1 MSLTISERSYI
12 IMDAANKIKDKGLAR
27 KLTTAV
33 VGAIVLLSAGLV
45 IIAAVVFTNIK
56 STMKEVLYD
65 VTLDSYKSVISSEV
79 QSAISI
85 TENYYELAQSGELPE
100 AEAQKKAMEVIRSI
114 RYGDD
119 NSGYLWI
126 DGTDYTLLMHPILPD
141 QEGNNRYELTDQ
153 NDVKIIQEIMK
164 VAKEGGYNEFY
175 FTKSDGVTVAPK
187 VAYSKEFEPWD
198 WVITTGVYEDDIQG
212 VVDNSAG
219 VVRISQIFDRAIS
232 LMAGIAALFTVIIA
246 IVAYILIKRIIQ
258 VIEKVKAQ
266 LTRVAQGDLT
276 GKLEGR
282 ISQRNDELGAMV
294 RNTNIAMDSFRSS
307 MLSVKDTT
315 DAVESGSTDMKEK
328 TENAVNANEQV
339 ATAIG
344 NVAAEVSQQA
354 SAVDRMIENVA
365 SLADAGKAVSTA
377 VEEALQ
383 YMKQLDGNSADM
395 KAKMESMSE
404 ESAHMDVN
412 VQEISEKI
420 DVTSKGIQ
428 EMETIL
434 GSIEEIA
441 SETNL
446 LALNASIEAA
456 RAGDAGRGFAVVA
469 DSIKGLSE
477 NTSNEL
483 ENIRKII
490 STLVENFKEC
500 EKCIELVVKS
510 NQSST
515 ESTKDVIES
524 FRIINNDVVSTN
536 EKLTVV
542 HETDEKM
549 MKDIMEIDS
558 QVKVIGQAAE
568 SNAAATQE
576 ITASSEE
583 LTALLTNISS
593 TCNSM
598 TGYVDNLVK
607 DMNQFKVEE

>member
-1 MSLTISERSYI
+1 
-12 IMDAANKIKDKGLAR
+12 MDAANKIKDKGLAR

-45 IIAAVVFTNIK
+45 IIAAVVFTDIK
-56 STMKEVLYD
+56 ATMKEVLYD

-85 TENYYELAQSGELPE
+85 TENYYELAQSGGLSE

-187 VAYSKEFEPWD
+187 VAYSKEYEPWN
-198 WVITTGVYEDDIQG
+198 WVITTGVYSDDIQNI
-212 VVDNSAG
+212 VDNSNG
-219 VVRISQIFDRAIS
+219 VIQIGQIFNQS
-232 LMAGIAALFTVIIA
+232 LGLMAGMAALFAVIIA
-246 IVAYILIKRIIQ
+246 IVAYILIKKIIL
-258 VIEKVKAQ
+258 VIDKVKVQ

-354 SAVDRMIENVA
+354 SAVDQMIENVA

>member
-1 MSLTISERSYI
+1 
-12 IMDAANKIKDKGLAR
+12 MDAANKIKDKGLAR

-45 IIAAVVFTNIK
+45 IIAAVVFTDIK
-56 STMKEVLYD
+56 ATMKEVLYD

-85 TENYYELAQSGELPE
+85 TENYYELAQSGGLSE

-187 VAYSKEFEPWD
+187 VAYSKEFEPWN
-198 WVITTGVYEDDIQG
+198 WVITTGVYSDDIQNI
-212 VVDNSAG
+212 VDNSNG
-219 VVRISQIFDRAIS
+219 VIQIGQIFNQS
-232 LMAGIAALFTVIIA
+232 LGLMAGMAALFAVIIA
-246 IVAYILIKRIIQ
+246 IVAYILIKKIIL
-258 VIEKVKAQ
+258 VIDKVKVQ

-354 SAVDRMIENVA
+354 SAVDQMIENVA

-490 STLVENFKEC
+490 SKLVENFKEC

>member
-1 MSLTISERSYI
+1 
-12 IMDAANKIKDKGLAR
+12 MDAANKIKDKGLAR

-45 IIAAVVFTNIK
+45 IIAAVVFTDIK
-56 STMKEVLYD
+56 ATMKEVLYD

-85 TENYYELAQSGELPE
+85 TENYYELAQSGGLSE

-187 VAYSKEFEPWD
+187 VAYSKEFEPWN
-198 WVITTGVYEDDIQG
+198 WVITTGVYSDDIQNI
-212 VVDNSAG
+212 VDNSNG
-219 VVRISQIFDRAIS
+219 VIQIGQIFNQS
-232 LMAGIAALFTVIIA
+232 LGLMAGMAALFAVIIA
-246 IVAYILIKRIIQ
+246 IVAYILIKKIIL
-258 VIEKVKAQ
+258 VIDKVKVQ

-354 SAVDRMIENVA
+354 SAVDQMIENVA

-607 DMNQFKVEE
+607 NMNQFKVEE

>member
-1 MSLTISERSYI
+1 
-12 IMDAANKIKDKGLAR
+12 MDAANKIKDKGLAR

-45 IIAAVVFTNIK
+45 IIAAVVFTDIK
-56 STMKEVLYD
+56 ATMKEVLYD

-85 TENYYELAQSGELPE
+85 TENYYELAQSGGLSE

-187 VAYSKEFEPWD
+187 VAYSKEFEPWN
-198 WVITTGVYEDDIQG
+198 WVITTGVYSDDIQNI
-212 VVDNSAG
+212 VDNSNG
-219 VVRISQIFDRAIS
+219 VIQIGQIFNQS
-232 LMAGIAALFTVIIA
+232 LGLMAGMAAIFAVIIA
-246 IVAYILIKRIIQ
+246 IVAYILIKKIIL
-258 VIEKVKAQ
+258 VIDKVKVQ

-434 GSIEEIA
+434 SSIEEIA

-549 MKDIMEIDS
+549 MKDIMEIDN

>member
-1 MSLTISERSYI
+1 
-12 IMDAANKIKDKGLAR
+12 MDAANKIKDKGLAR

-45 IIAAVVFTNIK
+45 IIAAVVFTDIK
-56 STMKEVLYD
+56 ATMKEVLYD

-85 TENYYELAQSGELPE
+85 TENYYELAQSGGLSE

-187 VAYSKEFEPWD
+187 VAYSKEFEPWN
-198 WVITTGVYEDDIQG
+198 WVITTGVYSDDIQNI
-212 VVDNSAG
+212 VDNSNG
-219 VVRISQIFDRAIS
+219 VIQIGQIFNQS
-232 LMAGIAALFTVIIA
+232 LGLMAGMAALFAVIIA
-246 IVAYILIKRIIQ
+246 IVAYILIKKIIL
-258 VIEKVKAQ
+258 VIDKVKVQ

-307 MLSVKDTT
+307 MLSVKNTT

-354 SAVDRMIENVA
+354 SAVDQMIENVA

-549 MKDIMEIDS
+549 MKDIMEIDN

>member
-1 MSLTISERSYI
+1 
-12 IMDAANKIKDKGLAR
+12 MDAANKIKDKGLAR

-45 IIAAVVFTNIK
+45 IIAAVVFTDIK
-56 STMKEVLYD
+56 ATMKEVLYD
-65 VTLDSYKSVISSEV
+65 VTLDSYKSVSSSEV

-187 VAYSKEFEPWD
+187 VAYSKEFEPWN
-198 WVITTGVYEDDIQG
+198 WVITTGVYSDDIQNI
-212 VVDNSAG
+212 VDNSNG
-219 VVRISQIFDRAIS
+219 VIQIGQIFNQS
-232 LMAGIAALFTVIIA
+232 LGLMAGMAALFAVIIA
-246 IVAYILIKRIIQ
+246 IVAYILIKKIIL
-258 VIEKVKAQ
+258 VIDKVKVQ

-276 GKLEGR
+276 GKLEGK
-282 ISQRNDELGAMV
+282 IAQRNDELGAMV
-294 RNTNIAMDSFRSS
+294 RNTNIAMDAFRNS
-307 MLSVKDTT
+307 MLSVKNTT

-354 SAVDRMIENVA
+354 SAVDQMIENVA

-549 MKDIMEIDS
+549 MKDIMEIDN
-558 QVKVIGQAAE
+558 QVKVIGQVAE

>member
-1 MSLTISERSYI
+1 
-12 IMDAANKIKDKGLAR
+12 MDAANKIKDKGLAR

-45 IIAAVVFTNIK
+45 IIAAVVFTDIK
-56 STMKEVLYD
+56 ATMKEVLYD

-212 VVDNSAG
+212 VVDNSEG
-219 VVRISQIFDRAIS
+219 VIRIGQIFDQAIS
-232 LMAGIAALFTVIIA
+232 LMAGIAALFAVIIA

-276 GKLEGR
+276 GNLEGK
-282 ISQRNDELGAMV
+282 IAQRNDELGAMV
-294 RNTNIAMDSFRSS
+294 RNTNIAMDAFRNS
-307 MLSVKDTT
+307 MLSVKNTT
-315 DAVESGSTDMKEK
+315 DAVESGSSDMKDK

-354 SAVDRMIENVA
+354 SAVDQMIENVA

-490 STLVENFKEC
+490 STLVENFNEC

-524 FRIINNDVVSTN
+524 FRIINNDVISTN

-558 QVKVIGQAAE
+558 QVKVIGQGAE

>member
-1 MSLTISERSYI
+1 
-12 IMDAANKIKDKGLAR
+12 MDAANKIKDKGLAR

-45 IIAAVVFTNIK
+45 IIAAVVFTDIK
-56 STMKEVLYD
+56 ATMKEVLYD

-85 TENYYELAQSGELPE
+85 TENYYELAQSGGLSE

-187 VAYSKEFEPWD
+187 VAYSKEFEPWN
-198 WVITTGVYEDDIQG
+198 WVITTGVYSDDIQNI
-212 VVDNSAG
+212 VDNSNG
-219 VVRISQIFDRAIS
+219 VIQIGQIFNQS
-232 LMAGIAALFTVIIA
+232 LGLMAGMAALFAVIIA
-246 IVAYILIKRIIQ
+246 IVAYILIKKIIL
-258 VIEKVKAQ
+258 VIDKVKVQ

-294 RNTNIAMDSFRSS
+294 SNTNIAMDSFRSS
-307 MLSVKDTT
+307 MLSVKNTT

-354 SAVDRMIENVA
+354 SAVDQMIENVA

-490 STLVENFKEC
+490 SKLVENFKEC

>member
-1 MSLTISERSYI
+1 
-12 IMDAANKIKDKGLAR
+12 MDAANKIKDKGLAR

-45 IIAAVVFTNIK
+45 IIAAVVFTDIK
-56 STMKEVLYD
+56 ATMKEVLYD

-153 NDVKIIQEIMK
+153 NGVKIIQEIMK

-187 VAYSKEFEPWD
+187 VAYSKEFEPWN
-198 WVITTGVYEDDIQG
+198 WVITTGVYSDDIQNI
-212 VVDNSAG
+212 VDNSNG
-219 VVRISQIFDRAIS
+219 VIQIGQIFNQS
-232 LMAGIAALFTVIIA
+232 LGLMAGMAALFAVIIA
-246 IVAYILIKRIIQ
+246 IVAYILIKKIIL
-258 VIEKVKAQ
+258 VIDKVKVQ

-307 MLSVKDTT
+307 MLSVKNTT

-354 SAVDRMIENVA
+354 SAVDQMIENVA

-549 MKDIMEIDS
+549 MKDIMEIDN

>member
-1 MSLTISERSYI
+1 
-12 IMDAANKIKDKGLAR
+12 MDAANKIKDKGLAR

-45 IIAAVVFTNIK
+45 IIAAVVFTDIK
-56 STMKEVLYD
+56 ATMKEVLYD

-187 VAYSKEFEPWD
+187 VAYSKEFEPWN
-198 WVITTGVYEDDIQG
+198 WVITTGVYEDDIQS
-212 VVDNSAG
+212 VVDNSEG
-219 VVRISQIFDRAIS
+219 VVRIGQIFDQAIS

-276 GKLEGR
+276 GNLEGK
-282 ISQRNDELGAMV
+282 IAQRNDELGAMV
-294 RNTNIAMDSFRSS
+294 RNTNIAMDAFRNS
-307 MLSVKDTT
+307 MLSVKNTT
-315 DAVESGSTDMKEK
+315 DAVESGSSDMKDK

-354 SAVDRMIENVA
+354 SAVDQMIENVA

-383 YMKQLDGNSADM
+383 YMKQLDSNSADM

-524 FRIINNDVVSTN
+524 FRIINNDVISTN

-558 QVKVIGQAAE
+558 QVKVIGQGAE

>member
-1 MSLTISERSYI
+1 
-12 IMDAANKIKDKGLAR
+12 MDAANKIKDKGLAR

-45 IIAAVVFTNIK
+45 IIAAVVFTDIK
-56 STMKEVLYD
+56 ATMKEVLYD

-85 TENYYELAQSGELPE
+85 TENYYELAQSGGLSE

-187 VAYSKEFEPWD
+187 VAYSKEFEPWN
-198 WVITTGVYEDDIQG
+198 WVITTGVYSDDIQNI
-212 VVDNSAG
+212 VDNSNG
-219 VVRISQIFDRAIS
+219 VIQIGQIFNQS
-232 LMAGIAALFTVIIA
+232 LGLMAGMAAIFAVIIA
-246 IVAYILIKRIIQ
+246 IVAYILIKKIIL
-258 VIEKVKAQ
+258 VIDKVKVQ

-354 SAVDRMIENVA
+354 SAVDQMIENVA

-598 TGYVDNLVK
+598 TGYADNLVK

>member
-1 MSLTISERSYI
+1 
-12 IMDAANKIKDKGLAR
+12 MDAANKIKDKGLAR

-33 VGAIVLLSAGLV
+33 VGAIVMLSAGLV
-45 IIAAVVFTNIK
+45 IIAAVVFTDIK
-56 STMKEVLYD
+56 ATMKEVLYD

-85 TENYYELAQSGELPE
+85 TENYYELAQSGGLSE

-187 VAYSKEFEPWD
+187 VAYSKEFEPWN
-198 WVITTGVYEDDIQG
+198 WVITTGVYSDDIQNI
-212 VVDNSAG
+212 VDNSNG
-219 VVRISQIFDRAIS
+219 VIQIGQIFNQS
-232 LMAGIAALFTVIIA
+232 LGLMAGMAAIFAVIIA
-246 IVAYILIKRIIQ
+246 IVAYILIKKIIL
-258 VIEKVKAQ
+258 VIDKVKVQ

-276 GKLEGR
+276 GKLKGR

-307 MLSVKDTT
+307 MLSVKNTT

-354 SAVDRMIENVA
+354 SAVDQMIENVA

-536 EKLTVV
+536 EKLTVE

-549 MKDIMEIDS
+549 MKDIMEIDN

>member
-1 MSLTISERSYI
+1 
-12 IMDAANKIKDKGLAR
+12 MDAANKIKDKGLAR

-45 IIAAVVFTNIK
+45 IIAAVVFTDIK
-56 STMKEVLYD
+56 ATMKEVLYD

-85 TENYYELAQSGELPE
+85 TENYYELAQSGGLSE

-187 VAYSKEFEPWD
+187 VAYSKEFEPWN
-198 WVITTGVYEDDIQG
+198 WVITTGVYSDDIQNI
-212 VVDNSAG
+212 VDNSNG
-219 VVRISQIFDRAIS
+219 VIQIGQIFNQS
-232 LMAGIAALFTVIIA
+232 LGLMAGMAALFAVIIA

-354 SAVDRMIENVA
+354 SAVDQMIENVA

>member
-1 MSLTISERSYI
+1 
-12 IMDAANKIKDKGLAR
+12 MDATNKRRDTGLAR
-27 KLTTAV
+27 KLTLGV
-33 VGAIVLLSAGLV
+33 VGAIALLSAGLV
-45 IIAAVVFTNIK
+45 IIAALVFTNIK
-56 STMKEVLYD
+56 STMKDVLYD

-85 TENYYELAQSGELPE
+85 TQNYYELFQSGELSE
-100 AEAQKKAMEVIRSI
+100 TEAQKKALEVIRSI
-114 RYGDD
+114 RYGED
-119 NSGYLWI
+119 NSGYLWV
-126 DGTDYTLLMHPILPD
+126 DGTDYTLIMHPILPD
-141 QEGNNRYELTDQ
+141 QEGSNRYELTDQ
-153 NDVKIIQEIMK
+153 NGVKIIQEIMK
-164 VAKEGGYNEFY
+164 VAEAGGYNEFY

-187 VAYSKEFEPWD
+187 VAYSKEFKPWN
-198 WVITTGVYEDDIQG
+198 WVITTGVYSDDIQN
-212 VVDNSAG
+212 VVDNSDG
-219 VVRISQIFDRAIS
+219 VIRIGRIFNKAII
-232 LMAGIAALFTVIIA
+232 LMAGVAALFAVIIA

-258 VIEKVKAQ
+258 VIEKVKVQ
-266 LTRVAQGDLT
+266 LTKVAQGDLT
-276 GKLEGR
+276 GKMEGT
-282 ISQRNDELGAMV
+282 IAGRNDELGAMV
-294 RNTNIAMDSFRSS
+294 RNTNIAMDAFRNSI
-307 MLSVKDTT
+307 LSVKNTT
-315 DAVESGSTDMKEK
+315 DAVDSGSTDMKEK

-344 NVAAEVSQQA
+344 NVASEVSQQA
-354 SAVDRMIENVA
+354 SAVDQMIEKVA

-404 ESAHMDVN
+404 ESVHMNVN

-420 DVTSKGIQ
+420 EVTSKGI
-428 EMETIL
+428 EDMETIL

-456 RAGDAGRGFAVVA
+456 RAGDAGKGFAVVA

-477 NTSNEL
+477 NTSKEL
-483 ENIRKII
+483 DNIRKII

-500 EKCIELVVKS
+500 EKCIDLVVKS
-510 NQSST
+510 NQAST

-524 FRIINNDVVSTN
+524 FRIINDDVISTN

-542 HETDEKM
+542 HQTDEQM
-549 MKDIMEIDS
+549 MKDITEIDN
-558 QVKVIGQAAE
+558 QVKVIGQVAE

-593 TCNSM
+593 TCNNM

-607 DMNQFKVEE
+607 DMNQFKVQE

>member
-1 MSLTISERSYI
+1 
-12 IMDAANKIKDKGLAR
+12 MDAANKIKDKGLAR

-45 IIAAVVFTNIK
+45 IIAAVVFTDIK
-56 STMKEVLYD
+56 ATMKEVLYD

-85 TENYYELAQSGELPE
+85 TENYYELAQSGGLSE

-187 VAYSKEFEPWD
+187 VAYSKEFEPRN
-198 WVITTGVYEDDIQG
+198 WVITTGVYSDDIQNI
-212 VVDNSAG
+212 VDNSNG
-219 VVRISQIFDRAIS
+219 VIQIGQIFNQS
-232 LMAGIAALFTVIIA
+232 LGLMAGMAALFAVIIA
-246 IVAYILIKRIIQ
+246 IVAYILIKKIIL
-258 VIEKVKAQ
+258 VIDKVKVQ

-354 SAVDRMIENVA
+354 SAVDQMIENVA

>member
-1 MSLTISERSYI
+1 
-12 IMDAANKIKDKGLAR
+12 MDAANKIKDKRLAR

-45 IIAAVVFTNIK
+45 IIAAVVFTDIK
-56 STMKEVLYD
+56 ATMKEVLYD

-85 TENYYELAQSGELPE
+85 TENYYELAQSGGLSE

-187 VAYSKEFEPWD
+187 VAYSKEFEPWN
-198 WVITTGVYEDDIQG
+198 WVITTGVYSDDIQNI
-212 VVDNSAG
+212 VDNSNG
-219 VVRISQIFDRAIS
+219 VIQIGQIFNQS
-232 LMAGIAALFTVIIA
+232 LGLMAGMAALFAVIIA
-246 IVAYILIKRIIQ
+246 IVAYILIKKIIL
-258 VIEKVKAQ
+258 VIDKVKVQ

-294 RNTNIAMDSFRSS
+294 RNTNIAMDAFRNS
-307 MLSVKDTT
+307 MLSVKNTT

-354 SAVDRMIENVA
+354 SAVDQMIENVA

-404 ESAHMDVN
+404 ESSHMDVN

>member
-1 MSLTISERSYI
+1 
-12 IMDAANKIKDKGLAR
+12 MDAANKIKDKGLAR

-45 IIAAVVFTNIK
+45 IIAAVVFTDIK
-56 STMKEVLYD
+56 ATMKEVLYD

-85 TENYYELAQSGELPE
+85 TENYYELAQSGGLSE

-187 VAYSKEFEPWD
+187 VAYSKEFEPWN
-198 WVITTGVYEDDIQG
+198 WVITTGVYSDDIQNI
-212 VVDNSAG
+212 VDNSNG
-219 VVRISQIFDRAIS
+219 VIQIGQIFNQS
-232 LMAGIAALFTVIIA
+232 LGLMAGMAALFAVIIA
-246 IVAYILIKRIIQ
+246 IVAYILIKKIIL
-258 VIEKVKAQ
+258 VIDKVKVQ

-307 MLSVKDTT
+307 MLSVKNTT
-315 DAVESGSTDMKEK
+315 DAVESGSTGMKEK

-354 SAVDRMIENVA
+354 SAVDQMIENVA

>member
-1 MSLTISERSYI
+1 
-12 IMDAANKIKDKGLAR
+12 MDAANKIKDKGLAR

-45 IIAAVVFTNIK
+45 IIAAVVFTDIK
-56 STMKEVLYD
+56 ATMKEVLYD

-85 TENYYELAQSGELPE
+85 TENYYELAQSGGLSE

-187 VAYSKEFEPWD
+187 VAYSKEFEPWN
-198 WVITTGVYEDDIQG
+198 WVITTGVYSDDIQNI
-212 VVDNSAG
+212 VDNSNG
-219 VVRISQIFDRAIS
+219 VIQIGQIFNQS
-232 LMAGIAALFTVIIA
+232 LGLMAGMAALFAVIIA
-246 IVAYILIKRIIQ
+246 IVAYILIKKIIL
-258 VIEKVKAQ
+258 VIDKVKVQ

-354 SAVDRMIENVA
+354 SAVDQMIENVA
-365 SLADAGKAVSTA
+365 SLADAGKAVCTA

>member
-1 MSLTISERSYI
+1 
-12 IMDAANKIKDKGLAR
+12 MDAANKIKDKGLAR

-33 VGAIVLLSAGLV
+33 VGAIVMLSAGLV
-45 IIAAVVFTNIK
+45 IIAAVVFTDIK
-56 STMKEVLYD
+56 ATMKEVLYD

-85 TENYYELAQSGELPE
+85 TENYYELAQSGGLSE

-187 VAYSKEFEPWD
+187 VAYSKEFEPWN
-198 WVITTGVYEDDIQG
+198 WVITTGVYSDDIQNI
-212 VVDNSAG
+212 VDNSNG
-219 VVRISQIFDRAIS
+219 VIQIGQIFNQS
-232 LMAGIAALFTVIIA
+232 LGLMAGMAALFAVIIA
-246 IVAYILIKRIIQ
+246 IVAYILIKKIIL
-258 VIEKVKAQ
+258 VIDKVKVQ

-307 MLSVKDTT
+307 MLSVKNTT

-354 SAVDRMIENVA
+354 SAVDQMIENVA

-549 MKDIMEIDS
+549 MKDIMEIDN

>member
-1 MSLTISERSYI
+1 
-12 IMDAANKIKDKGLAR
+12 MDAANKIKDKGLAR

-45 IIAAVVFTNIK
+45 IIAAVVFTDIK
-56 STMKEVLYD
+56 ATMKEVLYD

-85 TENYYELAQSGELPE
+85 TENYYELAQSGGLSE

-187 VAYSKEFEPWD
+187 VAYSKEFEPWN
-198 WVITTGVYEDDIQG
+198 WVITTGVYSDDIQNI
-212 VVDNSAG
+212 VDNSNG
-219 VVRISQIFDRAIS
+219 VIQIGQIFNQS
-232 LMAGIAALFTVIIA
+232 LGLMAGMAAIFAVIIA
-246 IVAYILIKRIIQ
+246 IVAYILIKKIIL
-258 VIEKVKAQ
+258 VIDKLKVQ

-354 SAVDRMIENVA
+354 SAVDQMIENVA

>member
-1 MSLTISERSYI
+1 
-12 IMDAANKIKDKGLAR
+12 MDAANKIKDKGLAR

-45 IIAAVVFTNIK
+45 IIAAVVFTDIK
-56 STMKEVLYD
+56 ATMKEVLYD

-114 RYGDD
+114 RYGND

-219 VVRISQIFDRAIS
+219 VVRIGQIFNQS
-232 LMAGIAALFTVIIA
+232 LGLMAGMAALFAVIIA
-246 IVAYILIKRIIQ
+246 IVAYILIKKIIL
-258 VIEKVKAQ
+258 VIDKVKVQ

-307 MLSVKDTT
+307 MLSVKNTT

-354 SAVDRMIENVA
+354 SAVDQMIENVA

-490 STLVENFKEC
+490 SKLVENFKEC

>member
-1 MSLTISERSYI
+1 
-12 IMDAANKIKDKGLAR
+12 MDAANKIKDKGLAR

-45 IIAAVVFTNIK
+45 IIAAVVFTDIK
-56 STMKEVLYD
+56 ATMKEVLYD

-85 TENYYELAQSGELPE
+85 TENYYELAQSGGLSE

-187 VAYSKEFEPWD
+187 VAYSKEFEPWN
-198 WVITTGVYEDDIQG
+198 WVITTGVYSDDIQNI
-212 VVDNSAG
+212 VDNSNG
-219 VVRISQIFDRAIS
+219 VIQIGQIFNQS
-232 LMAGIAALFTVIIA
+232 LGLMAGMAALFAVIIA
-246 IVAYILIKRIIQ
+246 IVAYILIKKIIL
-258 VIEKVKAQ
+258 VIDKVKVQ

-354 SAVDRMIENVA
+354 SAVDQMIENVA

-490 STLVENFKEC
+490 STLVENLKEC

>member
-1 MSLTISERSYI
+1 
-12 IMDAANKIKDKGLAR
+12 MDAANKIKDKGLAR

-45 IIAAVVFTNIK
+45 IIAAVVFTDIK
-56 STMKEVLYD
+56 ATMKEVLYD

-85 TENYYELAQSGELPE
+85 TENYYELAQSGGLSE

-187 VAYSKEFEPWD
+187 VAYSKEFEPWN
-198 WVITTGVYEDDIQG
+198 WVITTGVYSDDIQNI
-212 VVDNSAG
+212 VDNSNG
-219 VVRISQIFDRAIS
+219 VIQIGQIFNQS
-232 LMAGIAALFTVIIA
+232 LGLMAGMAALFAVIIA
-246 IVAYILIKRIIQ
+246 IVAYILIKKIIL
-258 VIEKVKAQ
+258 VIDKVKVQ

-276 GKLEGR
+276 GKLEGK
-282 ISQRNDELGAMV
+282 IAQRNDELGAMV
-294 RNTNIAMDSFRSS
+294 RNTNIAMDAFRNS
-307 MLSVKDTT
+307 MLSVKNTT

-354 SAVDRMIENVA
+354 SAVDQMIENVA

-549 MKDIMEIDS
+549 MKDIMEIDN
-558 QVKVIGQAAE
+558 QVKVIGQVAE
-568 SNAAATQE
+568 SNAAARRLQQ
-576 ITASSEE
+576 AQKS
-583 LTALLTNISS
+583 
-593 TCNSM
+593 
-598 TGYVDNLVK
+598 
-607 DMNQFKVEE
+607 

>member
-1 MSLTISERSYI
+1 
-12 IMDAANKIKDKGLAR
+12 MDAADKIKDKGLAR

-45 IIAAVVFTNIK
+45 IIAAVVFTDIK
-56 STMKEVLYD
+56 ATMKEVLYD

-85 TENYYELAQSGELPE
+85 TENYYELAQSGGLSE

-187 VAYSKEFEPWD
+187 VAYSKEFEPWN
-198 WVITTGVYEDDIQG
+198 WVITTGVYSDDIQNI
-212 VVDNSAG
+212 VDNSNG
-219 VVRISQIFDRAIS
+219 VIQIGQIFNQS
-232 LMAGIAALFTVIIA
+232 LGLMAGMAALFAVIIA
-246 IVAYILIKRIIQ
+246 IVAYILIKKIIL
-258 VIEKVKAQ
+258 VIDKVKVQ

-282 ISQRNDELGAMV
+282 ISQRNDELVAMV

-354 SAVDRMIENVA
+354 SAVDQMIENVA

>member
-1 MSLTISERSYI
+1 
-12 IMDAANKIKDKGLAR
+12 MDAADKIKDKGLAR

-45 IIAAVVFTNIK
+45 IIAAVVFTDIK
-56 STMKEVLYD
+56 ATMKEVLYD

-85 TENYYELAQSGELPE
+85 TENYYELAQSGGLSE

-187 VAYSKEFEPWD
+187 VAYSKEFEPWN
-198 WVITTGVYEDDIQG
+198 WVITTGVYSDDIQNI
-212 VVDNSAG
+212 VDNSNG
-219 VVRISQIFDRAIS
+219 VIQIGQIFNQS
-232 LMAGIAALFTVIIA
+232 LGLMAGMAALFAVIIA
-246 IVAYILIKRIIQ
+246 IVAYILIKKIIL
-258 VIEKVKAQ
+258 VIDKVKVQ

-354 SAVDRMIENVA
+354 SAVDQMIENVA

>member
-1 MSLTISERSYI
+1 
-12 IMDAANKIKDKGLAR
+12 MDAANKIKDKGLAR
-27 KLTTAV
+27 KLITAV

-45 IIAAVVFTNIK
+45 IIAAVVFTDIK
-56 STMKEVLYD
+56 ATMKEVLYD

-187 VAYSKEFEPWD
+187 VAYSKEFEPWN
-198 WVITTGVYEDDIQG
+198 WVITTGVYEDDIQS
-212 VVDNSAG
+212 VVDNSEG
-219 VVRISQIFDRAIS
+219 VVRIGQIFDQAIS

-246 IVAYILIKRIIQ
+246 IAAYILIKRIIQ

-276 GKLEGR
+276 GKLEGK
-282 ISQRNDELGAMV
+282 IAQRNDELGAMV

-315 DAVESGSTDMKEK
+315 DAVESGSMDMKEK

-354 SAVDRMIENVA
+354 SAVDQMIENVA

-395 KAKMESMSE
+395 KAKMESMSA
-404 ESAHMDVN
+404 ESANMDVN

-490 STLVENFKEC
+490 STLVENFNEC

-524 FRIINNDVVSTN
+524 FRIINNDVISTN

-558 QVKVIGQAAE
+558 QVKVIGQGAE

>member
-1 MSLTISERSYI
+1 
-12 IMDAANKIKDKGLAR
+12 MDAANKIKDKGLAR

-33 VGAIVLLSAGLV
+33 VGAIVMLSAGLV
-45 IIAAVVFTNIK
+45 IIAAVVFTDIK
-56 STMKEVLYD
+56 ATMKEVLYD

-85 TENYYELAQSGELPE
+85 TENYYELAQSGGLSE

-141 QEGNNRYELTDQ
+141 QEWNNRYELTDQ

-187 VAYSKEFEPWD
+187 VAYSKEFEPWN
-198 WVITTGVYEDDIQG
+198 WVITTGVYSDDIQNI
-212 VVDNSAG
+212 VDNSNG
-219 VVRISQIFDRAIS
+219 VIQIGQIFNQS
-232 LMAGIAALFTVIIA
+232 LGLMAGMAAIFAVIIA
-246 IVAYILIKRIIQ
+246 IVAYILIKKIIL
-258 VIEKVKAQ
+258 VIDKVKVQ

-434 GSIEEIA
+434 SSIEEIA

-549 MKDIMEIDS
+549 MKDIMEIDN

>member
-1 MSLTISERSYI
+1 
-12 IMDAANKIKDKGLAR
+12 MDAANKIKDKGLAR

-33 VGAIVLLSAGLV
+33 VGAIVMLSAGLV
-45 IIAAVVFTNIK
+45 IIAAVVFTDIK
-56 STMKEVLYD
+56 ATMKEVLYD

-85 TENYYELAQSGELPE
+85 TENYYELAQSGGLSE

-187 VAYSKEFEPWD
+187 VAYSKEFEPWN
-198 WVITTGVYEDDIQG
+198 WVITTGVYSDDIQNI
-212 VVDNSAG
+212 VDNSNG
-219 VVRISQIFDRAIS
+219 VIQIGQIFNQS
-232 LMAGIAALFTVIIA
+232 LGLMAGMAAIFAVIIA
-246 IVAYILIKRIIQ
+246 IVAYILIKKIIL
-258 VIEKVKAQ
+258 VIDKVKVQ

-276 GKLEGR
+276 GKLKGR

-307 MLSVKDTT
+307 MLSVKNTT

-354 SAVDRMIENVA
+354 SAVDQMIENVA

-549 MKDIMEIDS
+549 MKDIMEIDN

>member
-1 MSLTISERSYI
+1 
-12 IMDAANKIKDKGLAR
+12 MDAANKIKDKGLAR

-45 IIAAVVFTNIK
+45 IIAAVVFTDIK
-56 STMKEVLYD
+56 ATMKEVLYD

-85 TENYYELAQSGELPE
+85 TENYYELAQSGGLSE

-187 VAYSKEFEPWD
+187 VAYSKEFEPWN
-198 WVITTGVYEDDIQG
+198 WVITTGVYSDDIQNI
-212 VVDNSAG
+212 VDNSNG
-219 VVRISQIFDRAIS
+219 VIQIGQIFNQS
-232 LMAGIAALFTVIIA
+232 LGLMAGMAAIFAVIIA
-246 IVAYILIKRIIQ
+246 IVAYILIKKIIL
-258 VIEKVKAQ
+258 VIDKVKVQ

-354 SAVDRMIENVA
+354 SAVDQMIENVA

>member
-1 MSLTISERSYI
+1 
-12 IMDAANKIKDKGLAR
+12 MDAANKIKDKGLAR

-33 VGAIVLLSAGLV
+33 VGAIVMLSAGLV
-45 IIAAVVFTNIK
+45 IIAAVVFTDIK
-56 STMKEVLYD
+56 ATMKEVLYD

-85 TENYYELAQSGELPE
+85 TENYYELAQSGGLSE

-187 VAYSKEFEPWD
+187 VAYSKEFEPWN
-198 WVITTGVYEDDIQG
+198 WVITTGVYSDDIQNI
-212 VVDNSAG
+212 VDNSNG
-219 VVRISQIFDRAIS
+219 VIQIGQIFNQS
-232 LMAGIAALFTVIIA
+232 LGLMAGMAAIFAVIIA
-246 IVAYILIKRIIQ
+246 IVAYILIKKIIL
-258 VIEKVKAQ
+258 VIDKVKVQ

-276 GKLEGR
+276 GKLKGR

-307 MLSVKDTT
+307 MLSVKNTT

-354 SAVDRMIENVA
+354 SAVDQMIENVA

-490 STLVENFKEC
+490 STLVENFNEC

-524 FRIINNDVVSTN
+524 FRIINNDVISTN

-558 QVKVIGQAAE
+558 QVKVIGQGAE

>member
-1 MSLTISERSYI
+1 
-12 IMDAANKIKDKGLAR
+12 MDAANKIKDKGLAR

-45 IIAAVVFTNIK
+45 IIAAVVFTDIK
-56 STMKEVLYD
+56 ATMKDVLYD

-85 TENYYELAQSGELPE
+85 TENYYELAQSGGLSE

-187 VAYSKEFEPWD
+187 VAYSKEFEPWN
-198 WVITTGVYEDDIQG
+198 WVITTGVYSDDIQNI
-212 VVDNSAG
+212 VDNSNG
-219 VVRISQIFDRAIS
+219 VIQIGQIFNQS
-232 LMAGIAALFTVIIA
+232 LGLMAGMAALFAVIIA
-246 IVAYILIKRIIQ
+246 IVAYILIKKIIL
-258 VIEKVKAQ
+258 VIDKVKVQ

-354 SAVDRMIENVA
+354 SAVDQMIENVA

>member
-1 MSLTISERSYI
+1 
-12 IMDAANKIKDKGLAR
+12 MDAANKIKDKGLAR

>member
-1 MSLTISERSYI
+1 
-12 IMDAANKIKDKGLAR
+12 MDAANKIKDKGLAR

-45 IIAAVVFTNIK
+45 IIAAVVFTDIK
-56 STMKEVLYD
+56 ATMKEVLYD

-198 WVITTGVYEDDIQG
+198 WVITTGVYEDDIQS
-212 VVDNSAG
+212 VVDNSEG
-219 VVRISQIFDRAIS
+219 VIRIGQIFDQAIS
-232 LMAGIAALFTVIIA
+232 LMAGIAALFAVIIA

-276 GKLEGR
+276 GNLEGK
-282 ISQRNDELGAMV
+282 IAQRNDELGAMV
-294 RNTNIAMDSFRSS
+294 RNTNIAMDAFRNS
-307 MLSVKDTT
+307 MLSVKNTT
-315 DAVESGSTDMKEK
+315 DAVESGSSDMKDK

-354 SAVDRMIENVA
+354 SAVDQMIENVA

-490 STLVENFKEC
+490 STLVENFNEC

-524 FRIINNDVVSTN
+524 FRIINNDVISTN

-558 QVKVIGQAAE
+558 QVKVIGQGAE

>member
-1 MSLTISERSYI
+1 
-12 IMDAANKIKDKGLAR
+12 MDAANKIKDKGLAR

-33 VGAIVLLSAGLV
+33 VGAIVMLSAGLV
-45 IIAAVVFTNIK
+45 IIAAVVFTDIK
-56 STMKEVLYD
+56 ATMKEVLYD

-85 TENYYELAQSGELPE
+85 TENYYELAQSGGLSE

-187 VAYSKEFEPWD
+187 VAYSKEFEPWN
-198 WVITTGVYEDDIQG
+198 WVITTGVYSDDIQNI
-212 VVDNSAG
+212 VDNSNG
-219 VVRISQIFDRAIS
+219 VIQIGQIFNQS
-232 LMAGIAALFTVIIA
+232 LGLMAGMAAIFAVIIS
-246 IVAYILIKRIIQ
+246 IVAYILIKKIIL
-258 VIEKVKAQ
+258 VIDKVKVQ

-276 GKLEGR
+276 GKLKGR

-307 MLSVKDTT
+307 MLSVKNTT

-354 SAVDRMIENVA
+354 SAVDQMIENVA

-549 MKDIMEIDS
+549 MKDIMEIDN

>member
-1 MSLTISERSYI
+1 
-12 IMDAANKIKDKGLAR
+12 MDVANKIKDKGLAR

-45 IIAAVVFTNIK
+45 IIAAVVFTDIK
-56 STMKEVLYD
+56 ATMKEVLYD

-85 TENYYELAQSGELPE
+85 TENYYELAQSGGLSE

-187 VAYSKEFEPWD
+187 VAYSKEFEPWN
-198 WVITTGVYEDDIQG
+198 WVITTGVYSDDIQNI
-212 VVDNSAG
+212 VDNSNG
-219 VVRISQIFDRAIS
+219 VIQIGQIFNQS
-232 LMAGIAALFTVIIA
+232 LGLMAGMAALFAVIIA
-246 IVAYILIKRIIQ
+246 IVAYILIKKIIL
-258 VIEKVKAQ
+258 VIDKVKVQ

-354 SAVDRMIENVA
+354 SAVDQMIENVA